1 MFIKLEEVLVCESN
15 SEIPNLHLLM
25 GLQKI
30 KKRAPKVKNI
40 KDKKM
45 NTGFIFIYLRPFIK
59 SFLLSMKTE
68 FKLVLYSLKDPKTV
82 QNITQNINEV
92 FEQDLFDAYVA
103 LPNNKHTKSLSIN
116 QFMSS
121 TENRTED
128 NTYVIES

>member
-1 MFIKLEEVLVCESN
+1 
-15 SEIPNLHLLM
+15 
-25 GLQKI
+25 
-30 KKRAPKVKNI
+30 
-40 KDKKM
+40 
-45 NTGFIFIYLRPFIK
+45 
-59 SFLLSMKTE
+59 MKTE

-128 NTYVIES
+128 NTYVIESWTGFIKRSNINWIPVPKFDGFSKDWTLFLWQRFMESLMDSDLSHPQFIKSAFSNN